1 MFLPSYF
8 SVFYVWWLVF
18 HYHYT
23 KKFKTFQ
30 KKCFSS
36 QDGWQK
42 HHTQEFQVKDISRN
56 MRCKLLQKRST
67 VKTAEC
73 SKQLQCIA
81 IEKDIVSELNGWIFQ
96 ICLKH
101 VKLVIPKILFILV
114 GAGVHAL
121 VFIWYF
127 IRMILSEKSCQK
139 QGIRKKY
146 NNRVVGGGLPSE
158 EGFKPVYYD
167 IERLK
172 RG

>member
-8 SVFYVWWLVF
+8 CVFYVWWLVF
-18 HYHYT
+18 HYHHT

-56 MRCKLLQKRST
+56 MRCNFLQKRSS
-67 VKTAEC
+67 VKTAEG

-81 IEKDIVSELNGWIFQ
+81 TEKDIVSELNGCIFQ

-101 VKLVIPKILFILV
+101 VKLVIPKILFILI
-114 GAGVHAL
+114 L
-121 VFIWYF
+121 CSFNFYF
-127 IRMILSEKSCQK
+127 KVMWPPLSPPQK
-139 QGIRKKY
+139 
-146 NNRVVGGGLPSE
+146 
-158 EGFKPVYYD
+158 
-167 IERLK
+167 
-172 RG
+172 